1 MMLSVV
7 NRDGAFP
14 DKAATSGSGRIAT
27 EIRPVCSIH
36 RLVKVDLIR
45 YHRGV
50 KRQGEAMIE
59 KLREINGG
67 RTLLMNVG
75 VLFCIIIML
84 GLANLI
90 CRFVLKTDLTYL
102 MPWLIGA
109 AVVYCFGPALALW
122 CFTGSPSGD
131 A

>member
-1 MMLSVV
+1 
-7 NRDGAFP
+7 
-14 DKAATSGSGRIAT
+14 
-27 EIRPVCSIH
+27 
-36 RLVKVDLIR
+36 
-45 YHRGV
+45 
-50 KRQGEAMIE
+50 MIE

-75 VLFCIIIML
+75 AFFCIIVML

-109 AVVYCFGPALALW
+109 AIVYCFGPALALW
-122 CFTGSPSGD
+122 CLTGSPSGD